1 MAFVTR
7 SSIEWKTSRDLS
19 STSRR
24 DQPSTMVVMS
34 GVTVTMMS
42 RIAAT
47 PVAAYLTRDGSRR
60 NASRRLPGLGQ
71 AHGRENDTHHGIGLR
86 EVSPQAPGC
95 RIEILRQE
103 ADMVAAGKNRLKDLP
118 GLRHPADGG
127 DGFHIP
133 QCAHGEG
140 YRRLAEI
147 VSGAIAQQVPATTE
161 KLTEHINGR
170 NEARVGGF
178 DDAKLMKE

>member
-7 SSIEWKTSRDLS
+7 SSIERKTSRDLS

-34 GVTVTMMS
+34 GVTVMMMS
-42 RIAAT
+42 RIAAL
-47 PVAAYLTRDGSRR
+47 AAYLTSGWLKE

-95 RIEILRQE
+95 RVEILRQE
-103 ADMVAAGKNRLKDLP
+103 ADMVTAGKNRLKDLP

-127 DGFHIP
+127 DGFHVP
-133 QCAHGEG
+133 QRAHGEG
-140 YRRLAEI
+140 YRRLAEV